1 MSSFIN
7 LPPFRA
13 SIKDGYAVK
22 SSGGAG
28 LKRVKGCV
36 NAGDPVSR
44 DEFSSLKQY

>member
-28 LKRVKGCV
+28 VKLIKGYV
-36 NAGDPVSR
+36 NAGDQVST
-44 DEFSSLKQY
+44 KQNYSPFI